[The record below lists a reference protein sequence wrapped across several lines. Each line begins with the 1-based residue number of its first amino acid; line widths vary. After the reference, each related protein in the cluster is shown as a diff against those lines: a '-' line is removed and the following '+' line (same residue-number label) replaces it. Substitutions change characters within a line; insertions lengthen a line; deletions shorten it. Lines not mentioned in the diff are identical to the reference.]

1 MPHLITT
8 SPEALSPN
16 LIPIQPPVSRSV
28 SRTAQ
33 RELDEVAARGQVEG
47 VALARDT
54 TRAYLAASAMGNLA
68 ALSGM
73 AQGYSQTN
81 PASADYCQAILH
93 AYAVGATRS
102 VAVF

>member
-33 RELDEVAARGQVEG
+33 RELDEVAARGQ

>member
-33 RELDEVAARGQVEG
+33 RELDEVAARGQV
-47 VALARDT
+47 ALARDT
-54 TRAYLAASAMGNLA
+54 TRAYLAASALA
-68 ALSGM
+68 ALPGM

-102 VAVF
+102 VAGF